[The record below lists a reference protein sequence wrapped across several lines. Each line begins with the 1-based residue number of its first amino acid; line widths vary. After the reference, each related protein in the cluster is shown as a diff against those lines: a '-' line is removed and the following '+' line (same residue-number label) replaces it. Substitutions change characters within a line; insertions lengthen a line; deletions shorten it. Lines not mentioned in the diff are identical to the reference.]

1 MPVKVL
7 LALERETAAPR
18 NCMNIALF
26 ASAFYPHVGG
36 VEELVRQLAREYNAR
51 GHHAIVLTNRWPR
64 DLPAYEKYEGTP
76 LYRLAMRQPEG
87 SLKAKVSYGLTHRTV
102 ETKMLDILRRHKI
115 EMLHVQCV
123 SVNGHYARIAA
134 QKLKLPLVVTSQG
147 ERTMDAT
154 GVYDRSAFLN
164 ATLRDLLAR
173 GDALS
178 ACSRDTL
185 DDLERYF
192 GQPFGERA
200 RVVYN
205 GISAGD
211 FDDPNAQPYEHAR
224 PYILGIGR
232 QVPQKGFD
240 VLLRAFAQAAQD
252 PAFDH
257 DLLLAGEGSER
268 ENLESLLKELKLEG
282 RAHLLGRAARPLAV
296 SLFKGC
302 SFFVLPSRHEPFG
315 IVNLEAMAACKPVIA
330 SRVGGVPEIVQPEEN
345 GLLVP
350 GDDAPALAL
359 ALARLAGDSE
369 LRARMGENG
378 HAFAQNFTWPRI
390 AEQYQEM
397 YQQVLAA
404 RA

>member
-1 MPVKVL
+1 
-7 LALERETAAPR
+7 
-18 NCMNIALF
+18 MNIALF

-51 GHHAIVLTNRWPR
+51 GDKAIVLTNRWPR
-64 DLPAYEKYEGTP
+64 DLPAHENYEGTEV
-76 LYRLAMRQPEG
+76 YRLAMRAPEG
-87 SLKAKVSYGLTHRTV
+87 SLKAKLNYQLTHKSI
-102 ETKMLDILRRHKI
+102 EAEMLAILKRHSI

-123 SVNGHYARIAA
+123 SVNGHYARLAS
-134 QKLKLPLVVTSQG
+134 QVLGLPLIVTSQG

-154 GVYDRSAFLN
+154 QAYEHSAFLN
-164 ATLRDLLAR
+164 ATMRDLLAC
-173 GDALS
+173 GDALT

-185 DDLERYF
+185 EDLERYF
-192 GQPFGERA
+192 GQPFGSRA

-205 GISAGD
+205 GIAAQD
-211 FDDPNAQPYEHAR
+211 FEDDSVQPHPHER

-232 QVPQKGFD
+232 WVPQKGFD
-240 VLLRAFAQAAQD
+240 VLLRAFAQAAKD

-268 ENLESLLKELKLEG
+268 AKLEGLVEELGLKG

-315 IVNLEAMAACKPVIA
+315 IVNLEAMTARKAVIA
-330 SRVGGVPEIVQPEEN
+330 SRVGGVPEIVHGEEN

-350 GDDAPALAL
+350 GDDVPALAQ
-359 ALARLAGDSE
+359 ALVRLAGNQE
-369 LRARMGENG
+369 LRARLGENG
-378 HAFAQNFTWPRI
+378 HQFARDFTWPRI
-390 AEQYQEM
+390 AEQYREV
-397 YQQVLAA
+397 YREVVAA
-404 RA
+404 RS

>member
-1 MPVKVL
+1 
-7 LALERETAAPR
+7 
-18 NCMNIALF
+18 MNIALF

-36 VEELVRQLAREYNAR
+36 VEELVRQLAREYNSG

-64 DLPAYEKYEGTP
+64 DLPAFEEYEGTP
-76 LYRLAMRQPEG
+76 LYRLPMRAPEG
-87 SLKAKVSYGLTHRTV
+87 SLKAKINYSLTHTSI
-102 ETKMLDILRRHKI
+102 ENEMLKVLRRHKI

-123 SVNGHYARIAA
+123 SANGHYARIAA
-134 QKLKLPLVVTSQG
+134 QALKLPLVVTSQG

-154 GVYDRSAFLN
+154 GVYERSAFLN
-164 ATLRDLLAR
+164 ATLRGLLAC

-192 GQPFGERA
+192 GQPFGDRA

-205 GISAGD
+205 GIAAQD
-211 FDDPNAQPYEHAR
+211 FDDPNATPHQHER

-240 VLLRAFAQAAQD
+240 VLLRAFAQAARD
-252 PAFDH
+252 PAFGH

-268 ENLESLLKELKLEG
+268 QNLEALIRELKLEG

-315 IVNLEAMAACKPVIA
+315 IVNLEAMAARKPVIA
-330 SRVGGVPEIVQPEEN
+330 SRVGGVPEIVKPEEN

-350 GDDAPALAL
+350 GDDAPALAQ
-359 ALARLAGDSE
+359 ALARLAGDEE
-369 LRARMGENG
+369 LRTRLGENG
-378 HAFAQNFTWPRI
+378 HSWAQNFTWPRI

-397 YQQVLAA
+397 YRQVLDA
-404 RA
+404 RT